1 MSAAPRPLPATSFRH
16 RLTRPAG
23 IREIFAWITLCSRAT
38 ISWRDFRFPIN
49 RNRAKGAFIY
59 SPQESLYNTRNA
71 VLSDTQI
78 VNPRV
83 VNEFRFGYNRSNS
96 SQVALKIAESTAF
109 AAQNGLQFGPVIGLP
124 SVNFNFTGAT
134 LGPTE
139 FSGFGAAS
147 STLNFE
153 NSFQW
158 ADNVSIIRGNHTL
171 KTGGEARRF
180 RFDRLPGFPM
190 SAAYF
195 FGAIFTANPTL
206 TQDTGLPYA
215 DFLLGLPTRAT
226 AQNQIDW
233 SRQRDLYFGAYIQDD
248 WKVTRKLTFNLGFR
262 YDLF

>member
-96 SQVALKIAESTAF
+96 NQVPLKIAISTAF

-124 SVNFNFTGAT
+124 SVNFNFTGET
-134 LGPTE
+134 LGPTQ

-158 ADNVSIIRGNHTL
+158 ADHVSIIRGNHTL

-180 RFDRLPGFPM
+180 RFDQLPGFPM
-190 SAAYF
+190 NGSYY
-195 FGAIFTANPTL
+195 FGAIFTGNPSL
-206 TQDTGLPYA
+206 TQASGLPYA
-215 DFLLGLPTRAT
+215 DFLLGFPAT
-226 AQNQIDW
+226 VTSSSPID
-233 SRQRDLYFGAYIQDD
+233 F
-248 WKVTRKLTFNLGFR
+248 
-262 YDLF
+262 